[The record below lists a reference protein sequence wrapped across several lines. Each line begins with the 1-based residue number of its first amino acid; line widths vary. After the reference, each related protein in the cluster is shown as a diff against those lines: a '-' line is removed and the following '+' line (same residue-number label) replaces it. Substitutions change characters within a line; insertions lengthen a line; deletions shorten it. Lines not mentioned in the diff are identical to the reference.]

1 MYEIPNTKSN
11 LIQKGENMKKHILS
25 LTLGSLL
32 VSALSAEDD
41 GFYTSVGYQ
50 IGEAAQM
57 VTNTKG
63 IQELSDNYE
72 KLNNLLTRYSTLNT
86 LIKLSADPSAVSGA
100 INNLNAGATGL
111 LKEKTNSP
119 AYQAVSLA
127 LNAAVGL
134 WNTIG
139 YAIMCGNGNGTGSG
153 PGSVIFNNQPG
164 QSSTAITCNRYEAT
178 GPGKSMSIDEFKKL
192 NEAYQIIQQA
202 LKNQNGFP
210 ELGGN
215 GAKVSV
221 KYSYECKQEN
231 ENSNI
236 NGGVNQFCEAKN
248 GSSSSGSGSNGSNGT
263 STQTTTQDGVT
274 ITTTYNSNKAT
285 VKFDITNNAQQLLN
299 QAANIMQVLNTQ
311 CPLVRSTHNENAP
324 GGGQPWGLSTSGN
337 ACQIFQQEFS
347 EVTSMIKNAQE
358 IVAQSKIANANQKAE
373 IANPSNFNPFTD
385 ASFAQ
390 SMLKNARAQAEMFN
404 LAEQVKQNLEVMQ
417 NNNNVNEN
425 LGGFGTG
432 MTNFVSAFLA
442 SCRTDGTL
450 PNAGVTNNTWGAGC
464 AYVGE
469 TITALNNSIA
479 HFGTQAQQI
488 QQAENIADTLVN
500 FKSRYSELGNTYN
513 SITTALS
520 SIPNAQSLQN
530 AVSKKN
536 NPYSPQGIE
545 TNYYLNQNSYN
556 QIQTI
561 NQELGR
567 NPFRKVGIVSSQTNN
582 GAMNG
587 IGIQV
592 GYKQFFGQKR
602 RWGARYYGFFDYNH
616 AFIKSSFFNSASDV
630 WTYGFGADA
639 LYNFINDKATNFLGK
654 NNKLSVGLFG
664 GIALAGTSW
673 LNSEYVNL
681 ATMNNVYNA
690 KMNVANFQFLFNMG
704 VRMNLA
710 RSKKKGSDHAAQH
723 GIELGLKIPTI
734 NTNYYSFMGAELKY
748 RRLYSVYLNYVFAY

>member
-1 MYEIPNTKSN
+1 
-11 LIQKGENMKKHILS
+11 MKKTLLLS
-25 LTLGSLL
+25 LSLSFL
-32 VSALSAEDD
+32 LHAEDD

-72 KLNNLLTRYSTLNT
+72 KLNNLLNNYSTLNT
-86 LIKLSADPSAVSGA
+86 LIKLSADPSA
-100 INNLNAGATGL
+100 INDARDNLGSSSRNL
-111 LKEKTNSP
+111 LDVKTNSP
-119 AYQAVSLA
+119 AYQAVLLA

-134 WNTIG
+134 WQVTS
-139 YAIMCGNGNGTGSG
+139 YAFTACG
-153 PGSVIFNNQPG
+153 PGSNENANGGIQTFNNVPG
-164 QSSTAITCNRYEAT
+164 QNTTTITCNSYYEPGHG
-178 GPGKSMSIDEFKKL
+178 GPISTENYAKI
-192 NEAYQIIQQA
+192 NQAYQIIQKA
-202 LKNQNGFP
+202 LT
-210 ELGGN
+210 
-215 GAKVSV
+215 A
-221 KYSYECKQEN
+221 
-231 ENSNI
+231 
-236 NGGVNQFCEAKN
+236 
-248 GSSSSGSGSNGSNGT
+248 NGSNGDGVPVL
-263 STQTTTQDGVT
+263 SNTTTKLDFTIQGDKRTGGKPNTPEKFPWSDGKYIHT
-274 ITTTYNSNKAT
+274 QWINTTSQSTETKINT
-285 VKFDITNNAQQLLN
+285 ENNAQELLK
-299 QAANIMQVLNTQ
+299 QASIIITTLNEA
-311 CPLVRSTHNENAP
+311 CPNFQN
-324 GGGQPWGLSTSGN
+324 GGSGYWAGISGN
-337 ACQIFQQEFS
+337 GTMCGMFKNEISAIQG
-347 EVTSMIKNAQE
+347 MIANAQE
-358 IVAQSKIANANQKAE
+358 AVAQAKIVSENVQNQ
-373 IANPSNFNPFTD
+373 SNLDTGKPFNPYTD

-390 SMLKNARAQAEMFN
+390 SMLKNAQAQAEILN
-404 LAEQVKQNLEVMQ
+404 QAEQVVKNFEKIPK
-417 NNNNVNEN
+417 
-425 LGGFGTG
+425 
-432 MTNFVSAFLA
+432 NFVSDSLGV
-442 SCRTDGTL
+442 CYEVQGGERRGTN
-450 PNAGVTNNTWGAGC
+450 PGQVTSNTWGAGC
-464 AYVGE
+464 AYVGQ
-469 TITALNNSIA
+469 TITNLKNSIA
-479 HFGTQAQQI
+479 HFGTQAEQI
-488 QQAENIADTLVN
+488 EQAVNIADTLVN
-500 FKSRYSELGNTYN
+500 FKSKYSELGNTYN

-520 SIPNAQSLQN
+520 KVPNAQSLQN
-530 AVSKKN
+530 VVSQKK

-602 RWGARYYGFFDYNH
+602 KWGARYYGFFDYNH

-710 RSKKKGSDHAAQH
+710 RPKKKDSDHAAQH